1 MSLDGSAIKP
11 PSDLAGLKFDM
22 NERTRIAQD
31 LHDTLLQGFL
41 AAAMQLHVAVDS
53 LPPDCPA
60 KRRFTNVLHT
70 MDRAVEEG
78 RRAIEGLRSPYS
90 NFASLGRALAGVPN
104 DLGLPPA
111 VEFRV
116 IVEGRQR
123 ELRAGLGDQLYRIG
137 REAIFNAYRHAQAKR
152 IETEIEYRPTGLRI
166 AVRDDGCGI
175 DPGLLQRAGHWG
187 LSGMRERAE
196 RMGAQLRIL
205 SRIALGTE
213 IELSVPSRI
222 AFEQS

>member
-1 MSLDGSAIKP
+1 MSLDGSAAN
-11 PSDLAGLKFDM
+11 SAGDLAGLRSNM

-41 AAAMQLHVAVDS
+41 AASMQLHVAVDS
-53 LPPDCPA
+53 LPADCPA
-60 KRRFTNVLHT
+60 KRRFTCALHT
-70 MDRAVEEG
+70 VDRAVEEG
-78 RRAIEGLRSPYS
+78 RRAIEGLQSPYS
-90 NFASLGRALAGVPN
+90 SFQSLGHALAGVPN

-116 IVEGRQR
+116 IVEGRRR
-123 ELRAGLGDQLYRIG
+123 ELRAGMGDQLYRIG

-152 IETEIEYRPTGLRI
+152 IETEIEYRPTELRI

-175 DPGLLQRAGHWG
+175 DTRLLERAGHWG
-187 LSGMRERAE
+187 LRGMRERAE
-196 RMGAQLRIL
+196 RMGAQLRVL

-213 IELSVPSRI
+213 IELSVPSRVV
-222 AFEQS
+222 FEQS

>member
-1 MSLDGSAIKP
+1 MSFDGNGVNSA
-11 PSDLAGLKFDM
+11 SDLAGPRFDV

-41 AAAMQLHVAVDS
+41 AASMQLHVAVDS
-53 LPPDCPA
+53 LPADCPV
-60 KRRFTNVLHT
+60 KRRFSGVIHT
-70 MDRAVEEG
+70 MDSAIEEG

-90 NFASLGRALAGVPN
+90 NFSSLGHALASVPN
-104 DLGLPPA
+104 DLSLPPA

-116 IVEGRQR
+116 IVEGRRR

-152 IETEIEYRPTGLRI
+152 IETEIEYRATELRI
-166 AVRDDGCGI
+166 AVRDDGRGI
-175 DPGLLQRAGHWG
+175 DPRLLQHAGHWG
-187 LSGMRERAE
+187 LRGMRERAE
-196 RMGAQLRIL
+196 RVGAQLRVL

-213 IELSVPSRI
+213 IELSVPSRV
-222 AFEQS
+222 AFEQI